1 MSRVMFSLPESLV
14 SRMKTTISSGERS
27 QVIVRLLE
35 REIESRE
42 QKLAKLAHSLEN
54 CASLQEEAII
64 WDREFGQDGLEHV

>member
-1 MSRVMFSLPESLV
+1 MSRVMFFLPESLV

-42 QKLAKLAHSLEN
+42 QKLAKLAH
-54 CASLQEEAII
+54 
-64 WDREFGQDGLEHV
+64 